1 MLNKTDLVQIF
12 SKLKFNSFKLH
23 DLDFIEM
30 NTYEAFIFS
39 SITGSSYL
47 INEVGVSM
55 KGRNEVFIHRSIF
68 QNDKYIYS
76 PGLFSRDLDSNYIL
90 ENSADILNLKYPSIF
105 KGNKIILIYEIDKNS
120 SSNVEEKIFH
130 YLSSKGMD
138 TKDIILYKYFKT
150 GSSFEPF
157 LEYLTTKFF
166 LEKGYLVEN
175 QVPWFQQKFSF
186 KGKNLN
192 GGIPDFSA
200 FHSPSSSSELYRYGL
215 ITENKGIILNMIPLL
230 KNFDEFDFKEN
241 KIYKEFQYELIIG
254 EAKANKNSLDQAIK
268 QLSQYEEVQLG
279 TEFYTIICDVDDNN
293 MEKFGE
299 IYLNNHELE
308 KRSSKKDSITDI
320 ASQEK
325 DDKWMNNYIKA
336 LLLGN
341 LSEEEIN
348 ELINSFRTLYNLP
361 ILKNYKSYH
370 LIDMVI
376 GTDINIILK
385 KVKEVI

>member
-1 MLNKTDLVQIF
+1 
-12 SKLKFNSFKLH
+12 
-23 DLDFIEM
+23 
-30 NTYEAFIFS
+30 
-39 SITGSSYL
+39 
-47 INEVGVSM
+47 
-55 KGRNEVFIHRSIF
+55 
-68 QNDKYIYS
+68 
-76 PGLFSRDLDSNYIL
+76 
-90 ENSADILNLKYPSIF
+90 
-105 KGNKIILIYEIDKNS
+105 
-120 SSNVEEKIFH
+120 
-130 YLSSKGMD
+130 
-138 TKDIILYKYFKT
+138 
-150 GSSFEPF
+150 
-157 LEYLTTKFF
+157 
-166 LEKGYLVEN
+166 
-175 QVPWFQQKFSF
+175 
-186 KGKNLN
+186 
-192 GGIPDFSA
+192 
-200 FHSPSSSSELYRYGL
+200 
-215 ITENKGIILNMIPLL
+215 MIPLL